1 MRVARFCG
9 CAVRCFCP
17 PSVLRL
23 RLTLARDPRSS
34 ALYVTVLQR
43 CEGGDE
49 ELALGLA
56 LGLCGS

>member
-1 MRVARFCG
+1 MRG
-9 CAVRCFCP
+9 AVVWVCRPLFLT
-17 PSVLRL
+17 SVLRL

-49 ELALGLA
+49 ELALGL
-56 LGLCGS
+56 CGS

>member
-1 MRVARFCG
+1 MRG
-9 CAVRCFCP
+9 AVLWVCRPLFLP
-17 PSVLRL
+17 SVTSVLRL

-49 ELALGLA
+49 ELALGL
-56 LGLCGS
+56 CGS

>member
-1 MRVARFCG
+1 MRG
-9 CAVRCFCP
+9 AVLCP
-17 PSVLRL
+17 LFLPSVTSVLRL

-49 ELALGLA
+49 ELALGL
-56 LGLCGS
+56 CGS

>member
-1 MRVARFCG
+1 MRVARCCG

-17 PSVLRL
+17 PSPLCSGL

-34 ALYVTVLQR
+34 ALYVTVLQH

-49 ELALGLA
+49 ELALGL
-56 LGLCGS
+56 CGS